1 MSGRTGRRGAA
12 VRPTTAGRGPTSRL
26 RAAIGAL
33 TVALA
38 AGAAVALPAAP
49 AEAAGGNG
57 GPGGNGGKV
66 VYLTF
71 DDGPSPAY
79 TPKILATL
87 ARYGVRATF
96 FEIGRNVATHPAL
109 TTQVAREGHSVQ
121 NHSWSHP
128 DLRKLSGPA
137 LDAQLSDT
145 DRIIRARTGRTP
157 SCLRPPYGAVNGAV
171 RSRAAALGKQVV
183 LWSVD
188 PADWSRPG
196 AAAIRSRVLN
206 NVRPGSVILLHDG
219 GGDRSQTVAA
229 LPGIIS
235 ALKARGYGFA
245 TLCG

>member
-1 MSGRTGRRGAA
+1 MSVPPVRRRAVGRFRT
-12 VRPTTAGRGPTSRL
+12 
-26 RAAIGAL
+26 AIGAL
-33 TVALA
+33 VVALA
-38 AGAAVALPAAP
+38 AGAAVTLPAAE
-49 AEAAGGNG
+49 AQAAGAK
-57 GPGGNGGKV
+57 GGKV

-79 TPKILATL
+79 TSKVLATL
-87 ARYGVRATF
+87 GRYGVRATF
-96 FEIGRNVATHPAL
+96 FEIGQNVSAHPAV
-109 TTQVAREGHSVQ
+109 TAQVARQGHSVQ

-128 DLRKLSGPA
+128 DLSRLSAAA
-137 LDAQLSDT
+137 LNAQVADT
-145 DRIIRARTGRTP
+145 DKVIRAQTGRTP
-157 SCLRPPYGAVNGAV
+157 SCLRPPYGAVNGTV
-171 RSRAAALGKQVV
+171 RSKAAALGKQIV

-235 ALKARGYGFA
+235 TLKARGYGFA

>member
-1 MSGRTGRRGAA
+1 MS
-12 VRPTTAGRGPTSRL
+12 VRPARRRRTVGGL
-26 RAAIGAL
+26 RTAIGAL
-33 TVALA
+33 AVALT
-38 AGAAVALPAAP
+38 AGAAVTLPVAP
-49 AEAAGGNG
+49 AEAAGGTG
-57 GPGGNGGKV
+57 GAGSAGGKGGKV

-79 TPKILATL
+79 TPKVLATL

-96 FEIGRNVATHPAL
+96 FEIGQNVAAHPSL
-109 TTQVAREGHSVQ
+109 TGQVAQQGHSVQ

-128 DLRKLSGPA
+128 DLRRLSAGA
-137 LDAQLSDT
+137 VDSQVSAT
-145 DRIIRARTGRTP
+145 DRAIRARTDRTP
-157 SCLRPPYGAVNGAV
+157 TCLRPPYGAVDGTV

-196 AAAIRSRVLN
+196 AAAIRSRVLDH
-206 NVRPGSVILLHDG
+206 VRPGSVVLLHDG

-229 LPGIIS
+229 LPTII
-235 ALKARGYGFA
+235 ATLKARGYTFA